1 MALQNR
7 KSKAQIEKEISE
19 VKAIQDQLQEEKRQ
33 SEGLPSTKD
42 SAQGAILREAQKIAN
57 QIVRERDALSQK
69 TTTGKI
75 YSRLDPGNDVISNR
89 KEIVT
94 AGLWSNNSGELKTM
108 HTASSQTSSNAGKY
122 YWDVYHSG
130 SNKVGSATQFAIA
143 YGHRHGSG
151 SKLNNSD
158 YPTKAVYTQYRN
170 ILLNPG
176 DTQFTFD
183 NNANEDHIYAIN
195 IQRSRLK
202 EKLDPGNWE
211 LVLSGSV
218 KATDGSTNVG
228 AIGNNI
234 TKLIDNSGGSNAT
247 IQDGKRVYNVVS
259 GTIADGEYTADDDGL
274 KGGYG
279 LVYPD
284 LGIIILNPG
293 RLKTRG
299 VVPAGNVTTEMSK
312 SNFNNHYNRTLFRAI
327 SGSSA
332 PSPTFGGTYGFQAR
346 NEEEVTSTFYYI
358 RVKNADYNF
367 SNNPT
372 FVTGSLGALKHASM
386 IKDPKSYITTVG
398 MYNNKQELL
407 ATAKL
412 SKPLLKSFDREAL
425 IKVKLDF

>member
-7 KSKAQIEKEISE
+7 KTKAQIEKEITE
-19 VKAIQDQLQEEKRQ
+19 VRAIQDQLQEEKRQ

-57 QIVRERDALSQK
+57 QIVRERDALAQK

-89 KEIVT
+89 KETIT
-94 AGLWSNNSGELKTM
+94 AGLWSNNSGELVTF
-108 HTASSQTSSNAGKY
+108 HTSSTQTSSNAGKY
-122 YWDVYHSG
+122 YWNVYNSA
-130 SNKVGSATQFAIA
+130 STAIGSAAQYAIA

-176 DTQFTFD
+176 DNQFTFD
-183 NNANEDHIYAIN
+183 NNANEDHIHVIN

-211 LVLSGSV
+211 LVLSGSFD
-218 KATDGSTNVG
+218 TTQTYGNG
-228 AIGNNI
+228 IGI
-234 TKLIDNSGGSNAT
+234 TKLIDNSGGASAT

-259 GTIADGEYTADDDGL
+259 GTIANGELTSDDDGT

-284 LGIIILNPG
+284 LGIIILNAG
-293 RLKTRG
+293 RLKERG
-299 VVPAGNVTTEMSK
+299 VQATGTPSS
-312 SNFNNHYNRTLFRAI
+312 SNTNNHYNRTLFRAI
-327 SGSSA
+327 SGSAAYNS
-332 PSPTFGGTYGFQAR
+332 TYGFQAR
-346 NEEEVTSTFYYI
+346 NEEEVTSTYYYI

-398 MYNNKQELL
+398 LYNNKQELL

>member
-1 MALQNR
+1 M

-33 SEGLPSTKD
+33 VEGLPSTKD

-57 QIVRERDALSQK
+57 QIVRERDSLAQK

-75 YSRLDPGNDVISNR
+75 YSRLDPGNDVIQNR
-89 KEIVT
+89 KETVT
-94 AGLWSNNSGELKTM
+94 AGLWSNNQGELTTF
-108 HTASSQTSSNAGKY
+108 HTSSTQTSSNAGKY
-122 YWDVYHSG
+122 YWDVYHSE
-130 SNKVGSATQFAIA
+130 STAVGSATQFAIA

-151 SKLNNSD
+151 SVITNLD
-158 YPTKAVYTQYRN
+158 LPTKAVYSQYRN
-170 ILLNPG
+170 LLLTPG
-176 DTQFTFD
+176 DRQFTFD

-211 LVLSGSV
+211 LVLSGS
-218 KATDGSTNVG
+218 GG
-228 AIGNNI
+228 QM
-234 TKLIDNSGGSNAT
+234 TKLIDNSGGSSAA
-247 IQDGKRVYNVVS
+247 IADGKRVYNVVS
-259 GTIADGEYTADDDGL
+259 GTIAAGELTSDDDGI

-293 RLKTRG
+293 RLKEQG
-299 VVPAGNVTTEMSK
+299 VAPGQGGRWNTSTITA
-312 SNFNNHYNRTLFRAI
+312 SNTNNQWNSVLFTAI
-327 SGSSA
+327 SGAASYNS
-332 PSPTFGGTYGFQAR
+332 TYGFQAR
-346 NEEEVTSTFYYI
+346 NEEEVTSTYYYI

-398 MYNNKQELL
+398 MYNDRQELL

>member
-7 KSKAQIEKEISE
+7 KTKAQIEKEIAE

-33 SEGLPSTKD
+33 SEGLPSTRD
-42 SAQGAILREAQKIAN
+42 SAQGAIVREAQKIAN
-57 QIVRERDALSQK
+57 QIVRERDALAQK

-89 KEIVT
+89 KETVT
-94 AGLWSNNSGELKTM
+94 AGLWSNNSGELLTF
-108 HTASSQTSSNAGKY
+108 HSSSTQTSSNAGKY
-122 YWDVYHSG
+122 YWDVYHSA
-130 SNKVGSATQFAIA
+130 SNAIGAATQFAIA
-143 YGHRHGSG
+143 YGHRYGSG
-151 SKLNNSD
+151 SILTNSD
-158 YPTKAVYTQYRN
+158 FPTKAVYTQYRN
-170 ILLNPG
+170 LLLNPG
-176 DTQFTFD
+176 DNQFTFD
-183 NNANEDHIYAIN
+183 NNANEDHIYVIN

-218 KATDGSTNVG
+218 GGNESG
-228 AIGNNI
+228 ASI
-234 TKLIDNSGGSNAT
+234 TKLIDNSGGSSAT
-247 IQDGKRVYNVVS
+247 IQDGKRVYNIVS
-259 GTIADGEYTADDDGL
+259 GSIANGELTSDDDGA

-284 LGIIILNPG
+284 LGILVLNAG
-293 RLKTRG
+293 RLKERG
-299 VVPAGNVTTEMSK
+299 VVPVGTMTA
-312 SNFNNHYNRTLFRAI
+312 SNTNNQFNSTLFNAI
-327 SGSSA
+327 SGAASYNSS
-332 PSPTFGGTYGFQAR
+332 YGFQAR
-346 NEEEVTSTFYYI
+346 NEEEVTSTYYYI

-398 MYNNKQELL
+398 LYNTKQELL